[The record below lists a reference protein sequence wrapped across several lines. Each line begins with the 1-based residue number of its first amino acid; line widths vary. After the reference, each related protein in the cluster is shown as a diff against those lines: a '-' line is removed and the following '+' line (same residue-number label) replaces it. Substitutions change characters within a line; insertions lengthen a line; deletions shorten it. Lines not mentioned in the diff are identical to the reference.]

1 MKHETNTK
9 FIVRMMEHASMGPL
23 MQAFVLESVRNY
35 AADILAMESP
45 PDAEAGFITWA
56 AWHACAAE
64 ADQALADR
72 RT

>member
-9 FIVRMMEHASMGPL
+9 FIVRMMEHASTGPL

-45 PDAEAGFITWA
+45 PDAETGFITWA

>member
-1 MKHETNTK
+1 MKPETNTK
-9 FIVRMMEHASMGPL
+9 FIVRMMDQASTGPL
-23 MQAFVLESVRNY
+23 MQAFILEAVRRY
-35 AADILAMESP
+35 AADILATETP
-45 PDAEAGFITWA
+45 ADADAGFITWT